1 MRAVIVGA
9 NGQLGSELMKELLDW
24 SPIGLTH
31 SGLDIREL
39 ARVRAVLSEANP
51 QIVIN
56 TAAFNRVDDSE
67 NDPDRA
73 FSINAYGARNLARVC
88 AELGCTL
95 MHISTDYVFG
105 GEKRS
110 PYTERDPP
118 NPLSVYAV
126 SKLAGEI
133 FVRNICP
140 QHFVVRTCGLYGIAG
155 SAAKGGNF
163 VDTMIRLAQ
172 QGKPI
177 RVVDDQV
184 LTPTYAKDLAEKL
197 KDLGQTR
204 AYGLYHITNG
214 GQCSWY
220 DFAAHVFKLT
230 GLKSDVAPVT
240 TEAFGAKARRPSYSV
255 LAAERLK
262 EIGLK
267 ELRPWQEALR
277 DYLSEKGYHTLGE

>member
-1 MRAVIVGA
+1 
-9 NGQLGSELMKELLDW
+9 MKVLLDW

-31 SGLDIREL
+31 GSLDIRQP
-39 ARVRAVLSEANP
+39 ARVRAVLFEANP
-51 QIVIN
+51 EIVIN

-67 NDPDRA
+67 DDPDKA
-73 FSINAYGARNLARVC
+73 FSVNAYGARNVARVC

-105 GEKRS
+105 DEKRS
-110 PYTERDPP
+110 PYSERDTP
-118 NPLSVYAV
+118 NPLSVYGV

-155 SAAKGGNF
+155 SAGKGGNF

-172 QGKPI
+172 QDKPI

-184 LTPTYAKDLAEKL
+184 LTPTYAKDLAETL
-197 KDLGQTR
+197 KDLAQTQ
-204 AYGLYHITNG
+204 AYGLYHITNA

-220 DFAAHVFKLT
+220 DFAGHVFELAR
-230 GLKSDVAPVT
+230 LKPDVAPIT
-240 TEAFGAKARRPSYSV
+240 SEAFGAKARRPGYSV

-262 EIGLK
+262 KIGLK